1 MWWWGDV
8 VMRSCDMRDARSR
21 MCSDDACERR
31 SGRCTL
37 MVAAWCF
44 CRGAVG
50 DGICWAGQ

>member
-1 MWWWGDV
+1 
-8 VMRSCDMRDARSR
+8 MRDARSR